1 MPDLSYLRAEAKRQG
16 LNLSEDDLAVIEHQL
31 ENTKSALARERP
43 KESDGLEPPYRLV
56 TRPTECAGGEVENRH
71 GSTIKDLNK

>member
-16 LNLSEDDLAVIEHQL
+16 LSLSEDDLAFIKHQL

-43 KESDGLEPPYRLV
+43 KESDGLELPYRFV
-56 TRPTECAGGEVENRH
+56 IRQTEFEGDEMGNRH
-71 GSTIKDLNK
+71 GSKIKDLNN